1 MQTTRLAVLC
11 ALAAALAAAV
21 MGCGG
26 SNSALNPAFQPQV
39 NNATD
44 NFQFQAT
51 GVQRVTQTLNYTWQ
65 NTGIAAT
72 VNQATTVTAGQAIL
86 TIKDANGTQVYMADL
101 VNNGTFT
108 TATGIT
114 GNWTITLT
122 LTNYSGTLNFRVQ
135 KKP

>member
-1 MQTTRLAVLC
+1 MQDTRAAVLC
-11 ALAAALAAAV
+11 AALALGMMV
-21 MGCGG
+21 GCGG
-26 SNSALNPAFQPQV
+26 GGSALNPQFQPQV
-39 NNATD
+39 TNAVD

-51 GVQRVTQTLNYTWQ
+51 GVRSVTETLNYTWQ

-72 VNQATTVTAGQAIL
+72 VNQATTVTNGQAIV
-86 TIKDANGTQVYMADL
+86 TIRDNAGTQVYMGDL
-101 VNNGTFT
+101 VNNGTFD

-122 LTNYSGTLNFRVQ
+122 LSNYSGTLNFRVQ